1 MQLDDHLKHKLQTC
15 ANRVLALDYDGSG
28 DMWHYVTV
36 FEQEYA
42 INVWDADELG
52 DGTKSGLCIT
62 VYPCDAVTGA
72 TKFDQFSSLHVEPIA
87 RKICDLRLKMKGR
100 QSNEQERH
108 C

>member
-36 FEQEYA
+36 FDQEYG

-52 DGTKSGLCIT
+52 DGTESGLRIT
-62 VYPCDAVTGA
+62 VYPTNDVTGA
-72 TKFDQFSSLHVEPIA
+72 TNFDQFESLKVEPIA
-87 RKICDLRLKMKGR
+87 LKICNVRLKLQNR
-100 QSNEQERH
+100 EPA
-108 C
+108 